1 MVAMNYA
8 HVGTADP
15 SRIASGVVTGIGFL
29 GAGAIIRYGSS
40 IRGLTTAASIWAVAA
55 IGLAV
60 GGGMY
65 EAAGITTAVALA
77 TLILSRVEEIVELKR
92 SGKKL
97 VVFFYKNSSV
107 GKKEI
112 DTVIEMLGGRIKHVA
127 IDENDKGTKLVYDL
141 ILSRI
146 YHQEIIAEI
155 ASLVGV
161 KSVKWE

>member
-1 MVAMNYA
+1 MSLLR
-8 HVGTADP
+8 GP
-15 SRIASGVVTGIGFL
+15 SV
-29 GAGAIIRYGSS
+29 
-40 IRGLTTAASIWAVAA
+40 
-55 IGLAV
+55 LAV

-97 VVFFYKNSSV
+97 VVSFQKKSSV
-107 GKKEI
+107 GKKEV
-112 DTVIEMLGGRIKHVA
+112 DTVIEMFGGKTKH
-127 IDENDKGTKLVYDL
+127 ISFDENEKGTKLTYDL

-146 YHQEIIAEI
+146 YHKEIIAEI